1 MILLCSSHLAA
12 QAARA
17 AIAAWQAE
25 MNESYAQRA
34 SSPLTPED
42 FSHFQGL
49 PFFPVDTNYIVQATL
64 VRTPDAQPFDMAT
77 TTARRPKYVMYGRL
91 HFSILGQTCV
101 LPVYQSLDL
110 KAKPGYADYLFL
122 PFSDQTTGVTS
133 YGGGRYLDV
142 RIPQGD
148 TVLLDFNRA
157 YNPYCAYNEKYSC
170 PRIPPENHLEVAIPV
185 GVMKPEDHR

>member
-1 MILLCSSHLAA
+1 
-12 QAARA
+12 
-17 AIAAWQAE
+17 
-25 MNESYAQRA
+25 
-34 SSPLTPED
+34 
-42 FSHFQGL
+42 
-49 PFFPVDTNYIVQATL
+49 
-64 VRTPDAQPFDMAT
+64 
-77 TTARRPKYVMYGRL
+77 
-91 HFSILGQTCV
+91 
-101 LPVYQSLDL
+101 LDL
-110 KAKPGYADYLFL
+110 KAKPGYEDYLFL

-148 TVLLDFNRA
+148 TILLDFNRA